1 MGEFVSIYFLQSG
14 LGWAVAGAMIAVMLG
29 GIGSAIGIKISGS
42 QGGGVLSEKPDLFGK
57 LLILMAMPGTQGFY
71 GFICAV
77 LIARYIGLLGGVVA
91 VSPLVGVCI
100 FFIGTGMGFVL
111 LRSAISQ
118 GEASGAAI
126 NLVARQPDQSG
137 RAILL
142 PALVETYAVVALLA
156 AALMIIWVTKQDL
169 KLVDPSQMLKIVTE
183 IPK

>member
-1 MGEFVSIYFLQSG
+1 
-14 LGWAVAGAMIAVMLG
+14 
-29 GIGSAIGIKISGS
+29 
-42 QGGGVLSEKPDLFGK
+42 
-57 LLILMAMPGTQGFY
+57 
-71 GFICAV
+71 
-77 LIARYIGLLGGVVA
+77 VVA

-169 KLVDPSQMLKIVTE
+169 KIVDPTQMLKMVTE